1 MQLLEEYVNARVNA
15 AEDAR
20 RQAERE
26 LLRQVR
32 ERGIVVRWRE
42 ALQARRIVR
51 TSRRAGRAE
60 ETRRPVG
67 VSGVAGAQATTEAA
81 ERDLAG
87 TPR

>member
-26 LLRQVR
+26 MLRQVR
-32 ERGIVVRWRE
+32 ERGIVLRWRE
-42 ALQARRIVR
+42 SLHARRIVR
-51 TSRRAGRAE
+51 ASRRAGRVG
-60 ETRRPVG
+60 ETRRPAG
-67 VSGVAGAQATTEAA
+67 VTGTAATQTTAEAA

-87 TPR
+87 APR

>member
-1 MQLLEEYVNARVNA
+1 MQLLEEYVNAQVNA

-51 TSRRAGRAE
+51 TSRRAGRVE
-60 ETRRPVG
+60 ETRPIG
-67 VSGVAGAQATTEAA
+67 VAGVAGAQATTEAA

-87 TPR
+87 APR

>member
-26 LLRQVR
+26 MLRQVR

-51 TSRRAGRAE
+51 TSGRAGRVE

-67 VSGVAGAQATTEAA
+67 ATEAAGAQALTEAA

>member
-26 LLRQVR
+26 MLRQVR

-42 ALQARRIVR
+42 ALHARRIVR
-51 TSRRAGRAE
+51 ASQRARRIEGAA
-60 ETRRPVG
+60 RP
-67 VSGVAGAQATTEAA
+67 AGATGTASVGTPTAAA
-81 ERDLAG
+81 ERDLAR
-87 TPR
+87 TAR